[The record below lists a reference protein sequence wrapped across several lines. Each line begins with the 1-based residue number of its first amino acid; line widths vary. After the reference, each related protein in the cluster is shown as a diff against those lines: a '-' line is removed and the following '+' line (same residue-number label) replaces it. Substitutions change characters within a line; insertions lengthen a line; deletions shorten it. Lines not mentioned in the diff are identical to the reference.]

1 MASVIHPPS
10 FPSTSPPDP
19 TQNGQPSVP
28 PPGLRTQTLKHLV
41 QSSVYPFNELA
52 DEYFYNVSKTDAQ
65 AVHAWAKRAG
75 TVIAGSIVYVAPGK
89 DPKFFADVYEFLS
102 PSKDDGERAREEV
115 RGLCVPG
122 VGSSVLGAVGLARDV
137 CIARGIP
144 VAGVVAGYGLREL
157 LNEAVG
163 GALYF
168 RETNQLEFA
177 LENTRRGLSS
187 LVAGLGLLPMI
198 ETVDSLG
205 GGPTIQSVK
214 ALLRDG
220 RLPHLEFLVGHSKG
234 NMVLSGAL
242 GELFCE
248 KAPITQ
254 LDQVTIVLLSAICA
268 LPKVGK
274 KQVQIIGAL
283 DPLGWANSRL
293 GVAHKVVLNAAHHLN
308 KEIPLYLDAVAE
320 LKAI

>member
-1 MASVIHPPS
+1 MASIIHPPS
-10 FPSTSPPDP
+10 FPRTSPPNP
-19 TQNGQPSVP
+19 TQNGQPPVP

-65 AVHAWAKRAG
+65 AVHAWAKQAG
-75 TVIAGSIVYVAPGK
+75 TVVAGSIVYVAPGK
-89 DPKFFADVYEFLS
+89 DPKFFADVYEFLT
-102 PSKDDGERAREEV
+102 SKDGESEEA

-122 VGSSVLGAVGLARDV
+122 VGSSVLGAVGLAPDV
-137 CIARGIP
+137 CIGRGIP

-157 LNEAVG
+157 LNDAVG

-248 KAPITQ
+248 KAPIRQ
-254 LDQVTIVLLSAICA
+254 LDQVTIILLSAICA
-268 LPKVGK
+268 LPLVGK
-274 KQVQIIGAL
+274 KQIQIIGAL
-283 DPLGWANSRL
+283 DPLGWANSRF
-293 GVAHKVVLNAAHHLN
+293 GIPHKVVLNAAHHLN